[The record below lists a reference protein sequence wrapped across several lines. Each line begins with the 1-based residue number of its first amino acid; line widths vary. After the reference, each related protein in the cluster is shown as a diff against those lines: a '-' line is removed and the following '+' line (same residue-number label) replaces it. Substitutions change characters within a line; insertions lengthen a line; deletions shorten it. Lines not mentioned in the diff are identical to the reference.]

1 MAYDSSLIL
10 PQLDRRAFL
19 KGAATLAASAMSMPL
34 LPAGGAF
41 AGPRIIPAGKRLTRF
56 AHITD
61 LHFTNRKQNRYPTSH
76 YHIRQ
81 AVQDLNSQD
90 LDFVLFTGDM
100 FHFPEDMA
108 LEMETLTDALKG
120 LKKPYYCAIGNH
132 DAEGDGVIARKKFF
146 NANIGDQGLVMGEN
160 YYTFSPID
168 GLRFVVL
175 DSTDVDGDAYHAWT
189 GHLGEVQMKWLEAT
203 LTKHRE
209 ETIFIAI
216 HHPPITPYPFM
227 DKLKF
232 EQTPRDHLAE
242 MLNRFPNVQL
252 MFAGHYHFGG
262 RNRFGKAEL
271 LLGPSLVEHPHP
283 YRIVEV
289 QKLQAG
295 AGGKGA
301 GTHGSAASAAGVVS
315 YEWKSLHLHG
325 DEDVACAHG
334 TPGMRSY
341 GLMRLSYEHNGFMPL
356 ELPG

>member
-1 MAYDSSLIL
+1 MSYDAGLLL
-10 PQLDRRAFL
+10 PNLDRRTFM
-19 KGAATLAASAMSMPL
+19 KGAVALAASAIAAPL
-34 LPAGGAF
+34 LPAN
-41 AGPRIIPAGKRLTRF
+41 AGTRIIPAGKRLMRF

-76 YHIRQ
+76 YHIKQ
-81 AVQDLNSQD
+81 AVADLNGQD

-100 FHFPEDMA
+100 FHFPEDMGT
-108 LEMETLTDALKG
+108 EMEALTDALKG
-120 LKKPYYCAIGNH
+120 LKIPYYCAIGNH
-132 DAEGDGVIARKKFF
+132 DAEGDGVIARKRFF
-146 NANIGDQGLVMGEN
+146 NANIGDRGLVDGAN
-160 YYTFSPID
+160 YYTFSPVD
-168 GLRFVVL
+168 GIRFVVL

-189 GHLGEVQMKWLEAT
+189 GHLAEQQMKWLEAT

-209 ETIFIAI
+209 ETIFVAI
-216 HHPPITPYPFM
+216 HHPPVTPYPFM

-232 EQTPRDHLAE
+232 EQAPRDHLAD

-289 QKLQAG
+289 QKLKENG
-295 AGGKGA
+295 H
-301 GTHGSAASAAGVVS
+301 GTVA

-334 TPGMRSY
+334 TPGVRSY

-356 ELPG
+356 ALPG